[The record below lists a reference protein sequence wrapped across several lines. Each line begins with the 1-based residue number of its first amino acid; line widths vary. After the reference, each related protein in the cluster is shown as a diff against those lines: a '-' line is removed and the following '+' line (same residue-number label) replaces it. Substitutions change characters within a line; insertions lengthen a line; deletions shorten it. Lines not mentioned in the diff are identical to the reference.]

1 MTEGKKSS
9 IRWFM
14 VGWVMVSAIM
24 ALLIL
29 KVIIGIDSTH

>member
-1 MTEGKKSS
+1 MAEEKKSS

-14 VGWVMVSAIM
+14 VGWIVVSAIM

-29 KVIIGIDSTH
+29 KVIIGVDSAH